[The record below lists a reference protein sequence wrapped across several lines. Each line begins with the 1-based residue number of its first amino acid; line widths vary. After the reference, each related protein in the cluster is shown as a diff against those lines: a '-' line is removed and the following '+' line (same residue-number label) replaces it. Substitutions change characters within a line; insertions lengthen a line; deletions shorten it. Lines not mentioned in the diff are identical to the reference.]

1 MVYMAGDNNLSA
13 AGDTDL
19 WEMRL
24 VGSSDRLQV
33 VVEFDNASS
42 AGTRRIHIKK
52 DGVGDL
58 LR

>member
-13 AGDTDL
+13 TGDTDL
-19 WEMRL
+19 WEMRI
-24 VGSSDRLQV
+24 VGSSDRILE
-33 VVEFDNASS
+33 VVEFDNAGS